1 MNLIEKFYS
10 ISSFLGLPPLVL
22 IFTAALFMLLF
33 FIGIMI
39 LTRIRDIRR
48 DLSQINRGMI
58 ILNQEVTN
66 KMENLNAEDSGQK
79 ETDASG
85 RPDIQDDNQQDLQGN
100 KPDIKSKIISLLK
113 GASSPV
119 SYSEIAKSV
128 SENSTDYDFEFVL
141 TELEHLKAEGK
152 IVDQVSAGKLYYRIH

>member
-1 MNLIEKFYS
+1 MNIVEKFYS
-10 ISSFLGLPPLVL
+10 ISSIVGLPPLVL

-33 FIGIMI
+33 FIGILI

-48 DLSQINRGMI
+48 ELGQINRGMI
-58 ILNQEVTN
+58 ILNQEVSN
-66 KMENLNAEDSGQK
+66 ALENLKAEDLDRNGIEVS
-79 ETDASG
+79 AS
-85 RPDIQDDNQQDLQGN
+85 PDIRDDNHQDLQGN
-100 KPDIKSKIISLLK
+100 KSEIKSRIISLLK